1 MQSVTAETLSDAV
14 EFDSPFRVYE
24 GGKIGDAEDI
34 YAPEL
39 MDGELLGDGWAFISG
54 YSGQDGYSGPIMHS
68 SEYLGGKMAQDV
80 LDEPGLY
87 CMVPAYY
94 TNDEDPADG
103 PFIEGWTL
111 VRFGGEWALARYD
124 AKCPDG
130 SLRPVVNCGVP
141 GDLCSCGHD
150 VNAPD
155 CTVEHCEGHDKDCPA

>member
-1 MQSVTAETLSDAV
+1 MPRRRSKLSSVAQRSSKNVQTVTAETLSDAL

-24 GGKIGDAEDI
+24 GGKIGDGDGI

-39 MDGELLGDGWAFISG
+39 MDDELIGDGWVFLSG

-68 SEYLGGKMAQDV
+68 SEYLGGQMAQDV

-103 PFIEGWTL
+103 PFIEGW
-111 VRFGGEWALARYD
+111 ALLQYRG
-124 AKCPDG
+124 P
-130 SLRPVVNCGVP
+130 S
-141 GDLCSCGHD
+141 
-150 VNAPD
+150 
-155 CTVEHCEGHDKDCPA
+155 PANGLP